1 MSLTILRYLLSFI
14 FIYVFVDFW
23 ESGILCFICISLH
36 KPTWGGSFLYLWRIQ
51 KTFRKTFIYPVQK
64 RTWTNEKLVSS
75 TLILRFLLF
84 ISLIMLFCCCS
95 VFSYLPSGEKFIHC
109 TKNNLISY
117 FSASD
122 IPPFFFFFVDRLLIG
137 LLLCHVICRHWHI
150 YLLKYHLYPL
160 SFPHQTHKRYKS
172 FQSCH
177 QIPRWLGP
185 RKNSLSVSWETA
197 TLLRLWGHWSSSIP
211 RRGGRKET
219 TVVWQG
225 SQMKVSSVTWNG
237 RLAPKTLRDEG
248 GGPMALQLLPPRW
261 EVGSRSWVGL
271 SLQG

>member
-1 MSLTILRYLLSFI
+1 MYLLTSESLESSVLYAFHFTNQHGEAVFCTCEEYKRHFVRLSFTQ
-14 FIYVFVDFW
+14 
-23 ESGILCFICISLH
+23 C
-36 KPTWGGSFLYLWRIQ
+36 
-51 KTFRKTFIYPVQK
+51 RKELEQMKNWFQV
-64 RTWTNEKLVSS
+64 
-75 TLILRFLLF
+75 LLF
-84 ISLIMLFCCCS
+84 YDSYCLSHWLCCFVVVQYFLICLVVKNSYTAQKITWSVISVLQTYHL
-95 VFSYLPSGEKFIHC
+95 
-109 TKNNLISY
+109 
-117 FSASD
+117 
-122 IPPFFFFFVDRLLIG
+122 FFFFFVDRLLIG